1 MREMR
6 DSGVAWI
13 GEIPE
18 EWSLIRFKD
27 KYKNSKEIA
36 GEKSIEYQRLA
47 LTLNG
52 VVQRP
57 KNDSDGLQPKEF
69 DTYQVLHENDFVFK
83 MIDLQ
88 NISTSRV
95 GLSPYTGLVSP
106 AYIRFRPKNNTQYP
120 RFIYYFL
127 MGMYY
132 NCVFNNFGG
141 DGVRSALNAS
151 DIGTLLIPYPDG
163 KIQKQI
169 GESLDTICANV
180 DTLTTNI
187 KTQIEKLKA
196 YKQSLITEVVT
207 KGLDPISDLFTTTN
221 SFKFI
226 GDFIRK
232 LGDHRA
238 AKGNALTDEEQ
249 GLIAERINS
258 VFNLKSHTLPIFD
271 IKANAE
277 EEDVSEIFVRVNS
290 GGVSLKQ
297 NDFILTLLSLYWDEG
312 RREIERFSKESTTPC
327 KGKTTSYNPLTTV
340 SAQDVIR
347 VVMAYAFDRARLKY
361 GYKLL
366 RGADFDRK
374 GAVDENLRTTRFDIL
389 KERLP
394 DVLDVHSWHEFIK
407 AIMNAGYLSGEM
419 ILSGNAIFYT
429 YALYLIAKHRFH
441 ASYNEDM
448 HLTSLWFFY
457 ASLVS
462 LYTGSFEST
471 VEKHLNTIK
480 GLKTLSEY
488 KEFILSRINERL
500 TNDFFDITLVGSE
513 GLAVSGRGN
522 NAWNAYVASLNI
534 MNAKILFSKSNLFV
548 SKLFE
553 PGTDG
558 NRKSLEKHHLF
569 PKAYLKSLNCTDA
582 KINQMANYALIDWKD
597 NMDILD
603 DAPSVYYP
611 IICAGM
617 SDEQIRV
624 MEEENAL
631 PHGWENMSYD
641 DFLIERRKLMAAKI
655 KIAFEVLKKA
665 VTE

>member
-207 KGLDPISDLFTTTN
+207 KGLDPTVPMKDSGVKWIGEIPKHWSVIPSKFLFANCDERRREGDVQLTASQKYGMISQEEYMRRENARIVLADKGLENWKHVEPFDFVISLRSFQGGLEMSEVTGCATWHYIILRARQRIHPYYYKWLFKSSMYITTLQRTCNYIRDGQDLRYSNFVKVPLCIPTLYEQQ
-221 SFKFI
+221 KI
-226 GDFIRK
+226 ADFLDRK
-232 LGDHRA
+232 CAKIDH
-238 AKGNALTDEEQ
+238 
-249 GLIAERINS
+249 LI
-258 VFNLKSHTLPIFD
+258 T
-271 IKANAE
+271 
-277 EEDVSEIFVRVNS
+277 
-290 GGVSLKQ
+290 LKQ
-297 NDFILTLLSLYWDEG
+297 SKIEKLEQYKRSLIYEYVTG
-312 RREIERFSKESTTPC
+312 KRE
-327 KGKTTSYNPLTTV
+327 
-340 SAQDVIR
+340 VI
-347 VVMAYAFDRARLKY
+347 
-361 GYKLL
+361 
-366 RGADFDRK
+366 
-374 GAVDENLRTTRFDIL
+374 
-389 KERLP
+389 
-394 DVLDVHSWHEFIK
+394 
-407 AIMNAGYLSGEM
+407 
-419 ILSGNAIFYT
+419 
-429 YALYLIAKHRFH
+429 
-441 ASYNEDM
+441 
-448 HLTSLWFFY
+448 
-457 ASLVS
+457 
-462 LYTGSFEST
+462 
-471 VEKHLNTIK
+471 
-480 GLKTLSEY
+480 
-488 KEFILSRINERL
+488 
-500 TNDFFDITLVGSE
+500 
-513 GLAVSGRGN
+513 
-522 NAWNAYVASLNI
+522 
-534 MNAKILFSKSNLFV
+534 
-548 SKLFE
+548 
-553 PGTDG
+553 
-558 NRKSLEKHHLF
+558 
-569 PKAYLKSLNCTDA
+569 
-582 KINQMANYALIDWKD
+582 
-597 NMDILD
+597 
-603 DAPSVYYP
+603 
-611 IICAGM
+611 
-617 SDEQIRV
+617 
-624 MEEENAL
+624 
-631 PHGWENMSYD
+631 
-641 DFLIERRKLMAAKI
+641 
-655 KIAFEVLKKA
+655 
-665 VTE
+665 